1 MVISRKPQKP
11 VPDRRRAAV
20 WFLGDDD
27 RPSDEIAIGE
37 SVALAASGLK
47 ASTPH
52 DVEVTIRGRRAFA
65 LRLITDSDGNIEP
78 TVLWSQV
85 GLDDPWSNTRHTLD
99 EALERFGAA
108 VLQVRVARGGRSV
121 GRLKARIAHDRTAPI
136 LLIADREGRPLN
148 GLDSDGP
155 EPYALL
161 ANLPFDGE
169 VRVMLVPRQ
178 HDWRVGDPLVPATIP
193 VDRPSAALASEL
205 SVARLAGWPTGRPS
219 VFETRIKRGSAAL
232 VELPDLRALPP
243 HAYDL
248 IARPLR
254 YGHEQNDAPFLTTR
268 DYVGSRRV
276 TGLVIRESFWTAK
289 PVLGGCVNKVPISGR
304 SIAGAPYF
312 RYSDTFEVGA
322 NIYAAL
328 DPGIVDPGN
337 IGKMCAFYVLP
348 NKTEAQWNA
357 SSALTHLGLLGG
369 NANVIKI
376 KLQAGCINA
385 NKVLVWPNATQIG
398 EYDIVADF
406 GNNSPD
412 ASTFVTDAS
421 YDTPLDIIDGYF
433 VAGFRVV
440 QDPGTLSEW
449 PDVGNWNYDEAT
461 QGSVTVQDEG
471 SSYSAPG
478 GFSTINTSVPRRA
491 HVYFPADSPG
501 ITNPAQ
507 ISASKPNYPLVVV
520 VHGNGHSY
528 TSYDFL
534 LQHLARN
541 GFIAASIHLVG
552 GMRGLGRANVFFQHL
567 PVLQAAFGS
576 KLQNHIGVMGHSRG
590 GEAVLKIARLNQQ
603 GSLGHGIDCLIALAP
618 TDQYGTEVLGGA
630 WATPYFVLY
639 GSRDGDIYGDIW
651 TSGYTVLQTG
661 FAQYDRAS
669 GASKH
674 FVFVHKA
681 SHNGFITTNYDA
693 WPGDAAACETPATQQ
708 KITLAY
714 MNAFLRTH
722 LLADSRWVGMF
733 TGEWQPPSVSATGAK
748 LYVQTRVPGQRV
760 VDDFESAPAW
770 SASSIGGGVA
780 QTGLAANPTEGKLH
794 DTSGSAGLDPKSPH
808 DSKGERLA
816 WNSLGD
822 RLEWSIPAGQENVSG
837 YTAISLRIGQTVDSA
852 SNPANQ
858 AQNLRVVLRDGVGN
872 ERAVR
877 VGAFSEVPYPD
888 VRADN
893 TYTKSALRTVRI
905 PLVSYTIV
913 CAGQPK
919 VDLTNVVALALL
931 FSDTPSGEVEIDEIE
946 FTS

>member
-1 MVISRKPQKP
+1 MVTSRKPQNP
-11 VPDRRRAAV
+11 APDQRRRAAV
-20 WFLGDDD
+20 WLLGDDD
-27 RPSDEIAIGE
+27 RPRDEVAIGE

-52 DVEVTIRGRRAFA
+52 DVEVDIRGRRAFA
-65 LRLITDSDGNIEP
+65 LRLITDSGGNVEP

-85 GLDDPWSNTRHTLD
+85 GLDDPWSSARHTLD
-99 EALERFGAA
+99 EAMERFGGA

-121 GRLKARIAHDRTAPI
+121 GRLKARIAHRTAPI

-148 GLDSDGP
+148 GLDGDGP

-161 ANLPFDGE
+161 ANLPFDGD
-169 VRVMLVPRQ
+169 VRIMLVPRQ
-178 HDWRVGDPLVPATIP
+178 HDWRVGDPLAPAT
-193 VDRPSAALASEL
+193 LASEL
-205 SVARLAGWPTGRPS
+205 SVGRLTAWPTGRPS
-219 VFETRIKRGSAAL
+219 VFETRIKRGGAAL
-232 VELPDLRALPP
+232 VELPGLRALPAR
-243 HAYDL
+243 AYDL

-254 YGHEQNDAPFLTTR
+254 YGHEQNDAPFLTAS

-304 SIAGAPYF
+304 TVSGAPYF

-337 IGKMCAFYVLP
+337 IGKMCAFYVVS

-357 SSALTHLGLLGG
+357 SSALNHLGVLGG

-385 NKVLVWPNATQIG
+385 NKVLVWPNATQVG

-406 GNNSPD
+406 GNNSAD
-412 ASTFVTDAS
+412 AATFVTDAS

-440 QDPGTLSEW
+440 EDPGTLSEW
-449 PDVGNWNYDEAT
+449 ANVGNWNYDETT
-461 QGSVTVQDEG
+461 QGSAVVQDENG
-471 SSYSAPG
+471 SYVTPG
-478 GFSTINTSVPRRA
+478 GFSTVNTTVARRA
-491 HVYFPADSPG
+491 HVFFPADAAG

-507 ISASKPNYPLVVV
+507 ISAAKANYPLVVV

-528 TSYDFL
+528 ASYDFL

-541 GFIAASIHLVG
+541 GFIAASIHLNS

-567 PVLQAAFGS
+567 PVIQAAFGS
-576 KLQNHIGVMGHSRG
+576 TVQNHIGVMGHSRG

-618 TDQYGTEVLGGA
+618 TDAYGTEVLGGA
-630 WATPYFVLY
+630 WATPYFCLY
-639 GSRDGDIYGDIW
+639 GSRDGDISGEIY
-651 TSGYTVLQTG
+651 TSGYTTLQTG
-661 FAQYDRAS
+661 FAEYDRAN
-669 GASKH
+669 GARKH
-674 FVFVHKA
+674 FVFVHRA

-693 WPGDAAACETPATQQ
+693 WAGDLPACEPPATQQ

-714 MNAFLRTH
+714 MNAFFRTH
-722 LLADSRWVGMF
+722 LLADNRWHGMF
-733 TGEWQPPSVSATGAK
+733 NGEWQPPLVSATGVK
-748 LYVQTRVPGQRV
+748 LFVQTRLPGGRV
-760 VDDFESAPAW
+760 VDDFQSAPAW
-770 SASSIGGGVA
+770 SSSSIGGSVI
-780 QTGLAANPTEGKLH
+780 QSGLPANPSEGKLFH
-794 DTSGSAGLDPKSPH
+794 LATSPGLDPKSPH
-808 DSKGERLA
+808 DTKGQRLA
-816 WNSLGD
+816 WNSAGD
-822 RLEWSIPAGQENVSG
+822 RLEWSIPAGQRDVTG
-837 YTAISLRIGQTVDSA
+837 FAAVSLRIGQTVDSV
-852 SNPANQ
+852 SNATNQ
-858 AQNLRVVLRDGVGN
+858 SQNLRVVLRDGASN

-877 VGAFSEVPYPD
+877 VGAFSDVPYPD
-888 VRADN
+888 VRSSND
-893 TYTKSALRTVRI
+893 YTKSALLTVRI
-905 PLVSYTIV
+905 PLASYTIV
-913 CAGQPK
+913 CAGQPQ
-919 VDLTNVVALALL
+919 VDLTDVVSLALL
-931 FSDTPSGEVEIDEIE
+931 FSETPTGEVEVDEIE